1 MSRTRLLAL
10 VVAVFA
16 LTGPSTSTL
25 LPEHGLT
32 YLPPNPYTTS
42 SPSTTPTD
50 LIRTRQTR
58 STDLSGSY
66 LITAPWH
73 ATPGFN
79 FSIGQP
85 GMLNLPVPEN
95 IGLQSGGGYYWEV
108 KCLHENCTF
117 FGGQYRLFYSVSVI
131 QDVTTIFVQTDKAIY
146 KPGQMVHYRVFAVYP
161 DLQMYDGNFWIE
173 IKDPNGNK
181 IQHMS
186 DVASREGVVEG
197 SLGLADQPVFG
208 DWVIT
213 VQIQTATR
221 FDTYSKSFTVNEYQ
235 LPRFEVV
242 VDMPSYALTTDE
254 NIQGSVKATYT
265 FGQPVKGKVELH
277 VSRNQGLDSCGNEP
291 RHMELSFDIDGEA
304 KFSVP
309 KTDISRVAS
318 VYSGSQIKVTAFV
331 KEELTDVR
339 LEGSTVVTFRSTPY
353 KVRILDNTPSVFKPG
368 LPYSV
373 FAQVSMQDDSPVPTS
388 STTLTMVTTAHYS
401 IPSDNSFLYS
411 TGTFAGTYALPIQD
425 VDVPPNGVVKIDLSI
440 PANATSLDVTVDYK
454 GVTDYK
460 SISKMFSSSNTYLQL
475 SLLGQDLTSRQTA
488 RLEAKATESMGKLWY
503 QVLSRGLVCESKV
516 VDTQGQ
522 HVMTFDIPLTPMMA
536 PTAHVMAY
544 YVRSDGE
551 IVPDAIAFNVEGVF
565 NNEVTIEMSTNKS
578 EPHTDLDVYLT
589 ADPNSVVHLLAV
601 DQSVLLVK
609 SGNDVTPGE
618 VATAVG
624 KYDAGNTPA
633 DSTFALSL
641 SQESIRSTLEGSGL
655 RIYSDVDL
663 SRTRPPYESLPPAYP
678 HMQPGQTFA
687 PGAAFG
693 GFTTTT

>member
-1 MSRTRLLAL
+1 
-10 VVAVFA
+10 
-16 LTGPSTSTL
+16 
-25 LPEHGLT
+25 
-32 YLPPNPYTTS
+32 
-42 SPSTTPTD
+42 
-50 LIRTRQTR
+50 
-58 STDLSGSY
+58 GSY

-79 FSIGQP
+79 FSIGFESFLDRPLDIKATIYQRVFENLNGVSHYVYKEVVTTHRTFQKGQP

-173 IKDPNGNK
+173 IK
-181 IQHMS
+181 
-186 DVASREGVVEG
+186 
-197 SLGLADQPVFG
+197 
-208 DWVIT
+208 
-213 VQIQTATR
+213 TATR

-618 VATAVG
+618 
-624 KYDAGNTPA
+624 
-633 DSTFALSL
+633 
-641 SQESIRSTLEGSGL
+641 GSGL

-663 SRTRPPYESLPPAYP
+663 SRTRPPYESLPPSYP

-693 GFTTTT
+693 GFTTTTDEGIFGMARQHFAAANFGFNRFTTTTADCQDKIANCYEYSRDICQLSEYRSWAMENCVRFCGFCMPGSTTDYAAYIVPDFPGFMLSSSLPPT